1 MFLPEFSVRK
11 PITVFMIF
19 IGLVVLG
26 VISFSQLSIDLM
38 PDVSFPM
45 VAVITSYSGVG
56 PSEMETMVTKPL
68 EMSLSTVK
76 DLKDITSYSME
87 EISAI
92 MMQFEWGI
100 DMDVA
105 AMDVREKV
113 DLIRGRLPE
122 GVGNPTII
130 KFDPSL
136 MPILFLGI
144 SGKSQT
150 QAELRYLAEEVIE
163 PRLERLEGIASAL
176 PYGGLEREIKV
187 ELNRSRLEGLGISV
201 NQITGAIGA
210 SNLNLPG
217 GRLKFGQNDFLVRTT
232 GQFTQP
238 NQLENLII
246 SNHQGIPIYLK
257 DVAEIK
263 DDYKEKTNE
272 VRVGGKPAIVIQ
284 VQKASGANTV
294 KVAEKAKKALQEIQ
308 KDLPADVKIDVVMD
322 ASVFIKRS
330 VNQLE
335 RSALEGGILA
345 IILILVF
352 LRSFSST
359 IIISTAIPLSVVATF
374 ILLFFGK
381 MTLNIAT
388 MGGLALG
395 IGRLL
400 DDAIV
405 VLENIF
411 RHRTQGERPREGSV
425 IGASEVSLAVLATT
439 ITTCI
444 VFVPILFVRGMVG
457 IMFKPMAYTVMLSLA
472 ASYFVAMVLIP
483 LLTSRFL
490 KVERIGN
497 PGNPVNP
504 RGLWIKL
511 SEVARKGFEA
521 IDETYQ
527 RTISWAITHKKMVVL
542 GVLGVIIISLPLL
555 KFIGAEF
562 IPEVDEGEFEIS
574 VKMPVGTEL
583 KQTNRVLGDVEKI
596 IIENVPELQTIF
608 VQSGVEGKGIQALAS
623 VFRDITGSHAANI
636 RVKVTDRTKRE
647 RSVAQIVEVLRSKMK
662 DIPDAK
668 IKFSTGGFMRQ
679 IATFGTDA
687 PIVVEIRG
695 YDQET
700 SRQLAQE
707 VSEIIKST
715 PGSRDVRIGREEG
728 LPELQ
733 IVIDRDRAAA
743 LGLNIAQ
750 IAQTI
755 QTNIEG
761 TVASLFRDPKLGKEY
776 NILVRL
782 RESDRKG
789 LLDLDRVF
797 VTSYSG
803 NQIPLSNVA
812 RVIKAEG
819 PVKIDRKNQE
829 RMIIVTSQV
838 SGRPAGSIAAEV
850 ESRIKKELKVPENF
864 FIAVAGS
871 YKDQQESFQILLFA
885 LLIAVALIY
894 MVLAAQFESLFD
906 PFIIMF
912 SVPLG
917 VIGVIWGLF
926 LTGHTLS
933 ILSFI
938 GIIMMA
944 GIVVSNAILLVDYT
958 NVLRKRGFE
967 LHEAVVKA
975 GRTRLRP
982 ILMTALA
989 TIFGMIPMSLG
1000 IGEGGE
1006 IYSPMAVAVISGLLV
1021 STFLTLVFVPTLY
1034 VIFEERFKRRI
1045 MVET

>member
-1 MFLPEFSVRK
+1 MFLPKFAIKK

-19 IGLVVLG
+19 IGVMVLG
-26 VISFSQLSIDLM
+26 VISLSQLAIDLM
-38 PDVSFPM
+38 PDLSYPM

-68 EMSLSTVK
+68 EMSLSTIK

-105 AMDVREKV
+105 AMDVREKI

-122 GVGNPTII
+122 GVENPTII

-136 MPILFLGI
+136 MPFLFLGI

-176 PYGGLEREIKV
+176 PFGGLEREIKV
-187 ELNRSRLEGLGISV
+187 KLDRSRLEGLGISV
-201 NQITGAIGA
+201 NQIIGAIGA

-217 GRLKFGQNDFLVRTT
+217 GHLKFGRRDFLVRTT
-232 GQFTQP
+232 AQFTKP
-238 NQLENLII
+238 SQLENLII

-263 DDYKEKTNE
+263 DDYKEKTSE

-294 KVAEKAKKALQEIQ
+294 KVAEKVKKALQEIQ
-308 KDLPADVKIDVVMD
+308 KELPPDVKIDVVMD

-330 VNQLE
+330 VNHLK
-335 RSALEGGILA
+335 RVALEGGILA

-352 LRSFSST
+352 LRNSSST
-359 IIISTAIPLSVVATF
+359 IIISTAIPISVVTTF
-374 ILLFFGK
+374 ILLYFGK

-411 RHRTQGERPREGSV
+411 RHRHQGERPKEAAV

-472 ASYFVAMVLIP
+472 ASYFAAMVLVP
-483 LLTSRFL
+483 LLASRFL
-490 KVERIGN
+490 RVQRIRN
-497 PGNPVNP
+497 PGSPVNP
-504 RGLWIKL
+504 RGLWTKL

-521 IDETYQ
+521 IDGTYQ
-527 RTISWAITHKKMVVL
+527 RTVSWAIIHKKKVVL
-542 GVLGVIIISLPLL
+542 VVIGVIIVSLPLL

-583 KQTNRVLGDVEKI
+583 KQTNRMLAEIEKI
-596 IIENVPELQTIF
+596 IIKNVPELETIF
-608 VQSGVEGKGIQALAS
+608 IRSGVEGKGIQALAS
-623 VFRDITGSHAANI
+623 VFQDITGSHAASI

-647 RSVAQIVEVLRSKMK
+647 RSVPQIVEVLRSKMK
-662 DIPDAK
+662 DVPDAD
-668 IKFSTGGFMRQ
+668 IKFSTGGFMAQ
-679 IATFGTDA
+679 IATFGTAA

-695 YDQET
+695 YDVET
-700 SRQLAQE
+700 SRKLARE
-707 VSEIIKST
+707 VFEIIKET

-743 LGLNIAQ
+743 LGLNLAQ

-755 QTNIEG
+755 QTNIDG

-776 NILVRL
+776 DILVQL
-782 RESDRKG
+782 REEDRKS
-789 LLDLDRVF
+789 LLDLDRIF
-797 VTSYSG
+797 ITSYSG

-812 RVIKAEG
+812 EVVKAEG

-838 SGRPAGSIAAEV
+838 SGRPAGSVAAEV
-850 ESRIKKELKVPENF
+850 ESRIKNKLKVPENF
-864 FIAVAGS
+864 FVTVSGS
-871 YKDQQESFQILLFA
+871 YKDQQESFRILLFA
-885 LLIAVALIY
+885 LLLAVALIY
-894 MVLAAQFESLFD
+894 MVLAAQFESLVD

-926 LTGHTLS
+926 LTGHSLS

-958 NVLRKRGFE
+958 NVLRKRGME

-1000 IGEGGE
+1000 LGEGGE
-1006 IYSPMAVAVISGLLV
+1006 IYSPMAVSVISGLFV
-1021 STFLTLVFVPTLY
+1021 STALTLIFVPTLY
-1034 VIFEERFKRRI
+1034 VILEEKFKRKI
-1045 MVET
+1045 FTA